1 MTSTISIP
9 LSLDKKGFL
18 DRACPKCSYRFK
30 VKDSCWPESGTG
42 ALLWTRTI
50 SYAFCP
56 MCGHR
61 AASDNWH
68 TPEQID
74 AAKRIALEKAKQQIL
89 SEIDKS
95 FTQLSR
101 SFRCNPYVTIE
112 YKSSFSHGY
121 INTRTPF
128 DKALERDIV
137 CSKCNASYAVIG
149 SAFFCPV
156 CGDNTVVASFAS
168 AMSNISKALDALPAV
183 KKAFEESGGIDF
195 AKDHIRHLTERS
207 VGDIVSAFQSFALRL
222 YEDLG
227 GRGAKPNDF
236 QILDKGSKLFECLTG
251 KTYAEWVSLDQLR
264 FMSRMFQRRHIL
276 EHNNGLVDQTYLD
289 KTNDHGYKIGE
300 RIIVRVNEV
309 RELLSIALALGNGL
323 LSLTTKGI
331 GGGEPLKR

>member
-9 LSLDKKGFL
+9 LSLDTKGFL

-30 VKDSCWPESGTG
+30 VKDSCWPEP
-42 ALLWTRTI
+42 RTKGPPWARTVA
-50 SYAFCP
+50 YAFCP
-56 MCGHR
+56 MCGHK

-68 TPEQID
+68 TPEQIK
-74 AAKRIALEKAKQQIL
+74 AAKRIALEKAERQVL

-95 FTQLSR
+95 FAQLSR
-101 SFRCNPYVTIE
+101 TFRHDPYVKIE

-156 CGDNTVVASFAS
+156 CGENTVVASFAS

-183 KKAFEESGGIDF
+183 KKTFEESGGIDF
-195 AKDHIRHLTERS
+195 AKDHIRHLIEGS
-207 VGDIVSAFQSFALRL
+207 VGDIISAFQSFALRL

-227 GRGAKPNDF
+227 GQGAKPNDF

-251 KTYAEWVSLDQLR
+251 KNYAEWVSADQLK
-264 FMSRMFQRRHIL
+264 FMLLMFQRRHIL
-276 EHNNGLVDQTYLD
+276 EHNNGLVDQKYLD
-289 KTNDHGYKIGE
+289 KTNDLGHYHA
-300 RIIVRVNEV
+300 
-309 RELLSIALALGNGL
+309 IAIARC
-323 LSLTTKGI
+323 
-331 GGGEPLKR
+331 E